1 MTHAILSINLGERSY
16 EITVK
21 NGLLESAG
29 AILSLRMPAKRCIII
44 SDSNVAPLYAKT
56 LQKSLDDAGIAHD
69 LITVRAG
76 EASKSFES
84 YERLMEDLLA
94 LKPDRKTSLIA
105 LGGGVVGD
113 LTGFAASTLLRGV
126 PFVQIPTSLLAMVDS
141 SVGGKTGIN
150 TSHGKNLVGSFYQPR
165 CVLIDT
171 DVLQSLPEREMKAGY
186 AEVVKYGLLGDAN
199 FFKWLQE
206 NGEKL
211 LAKDTVIAVQ
221 TIVTCCGLKGKIVAA
236 DERESGQ
243 RALLNLGHT
252 FGHALEA
259 EVGYDGRL
267 LHGEAVGIG
276 MVMAAQLSADMD
288 MCSPEDVDSIR
299 AHLKATGMMS
309 SPNDVEGME
318 WNVDAIC
325 SHFASDKKT
334 EDGKL
339 TFILLDK
346 IGQAVVQKDVDADLA
361 KAVVRGS
368 LSA

>member
-1 MTHAILSINLGERSY
+1 MTHAMLTINLGERSY
-16 EITVK
+16 EITIK
-21 NGLLESAG
+21 DGLLDNAG
-29 AILSLRMPAKRCIII
+29 AVLSLMLPTKRCIVIT
-44 SDSNVAPLYAKT
+44 DSNVGPLYAKK
-56 LQKSLDDAGIAHD
+56 LGNSLNVAGIKYD
-69 LITVRAG
+69 TITIRAG

-94 LKPDRKTSLIA
+94 LYPDRKTSLIA

-171 DVLQSLPEREMKAGY
+171 DVLETLPEREMKAGY

-199 FFKWLQE
+199 FFDWLKE
-206 NGEKL
+206 NGPKL
-211 LAKDTVIAVQ
+211 LAKQTVPTVQ
-221 TIVTCCGLKGKIVAA
+221 AIVTCCGVKGRIVAE
-236 DERESGQ
+236 DEKESGA

-252 FGHALEA
+252 FAHALEA

-276 MVMAAQLSADMD
+276 MLMAAQLSHTLG
-288 MCSPEDVDSIR
+288 MCDAEVPEQIET
-299 AHLKATGMMS
+299 HLKDSGMMHS
-309 SPNDVEGME
+309 ARDVKNME
-318 WNVDAIC
+318 WDAEAIC
-325 SHFASDKKT
+325 SHFTSDKKA
-334 EDGKL
+334 EAGKAV
-339 TFILLDK
+339 FVLLNA
-346 IGQAVVQKDVDADLA
+346 IGDAQIVKDVDAELA
-361 KAVVRGS
+361 KATVQAS
-368 LSA
+368 L